1 MDIDPDLQ
9 RSIRRWS
16 PPAPSA
22 DFDER
27 MYSRFRRAHG
37 WRYRLRRLAAA
48 RLSVPLPVL
57 TAVLLVF
64 ICLFLFS
71 MRRRNGPRE
80 RMGGFEPVASP
91 RITVARAADVSR

>member
-9 RSIRRWS
+9 RFIRRWS

-27 MYSRFRRAHG
+27 MYSRFRRARG
-37 WRYRLRRLAAA
+37 WRSKWRRFSAA
-48 RLSVPLPVL
+48 RVSVPVPVL
-57 TAVLLVF
+57 TAGLLLV

-80 RMGGFEPVASP
+80 HMGGFEPVSLP
-91 RITVARAADVSR
+91 QITVVRAEVGR